1 MAGYGTASGA
11 MADPMIARITS
22 NIDIA
27 RKKSIGRR
35 EKMYQVKAIRE
46 GRWNEVQAGMFPSEL
61 PEPMVANFID
71 VSARSAAEAI
81 APLPTFTCANPNMNT
96 EAARKSADKRTKIIN
111 SYITHSRLGQNNIL
125 AADHLESYGF
135 TAFIVDPDFEQKMP
149 GVYVESAFDSYY
161 ALDRAG
167 RTVWFAKC
175 YRRNI
180 QELIWDYPEWAL
192 QLGELKDRH
201 QEDVEC
207 IRYYDKD
214 HDYVLIPQ
222 CRVVLHQWQN
232 PVSRC
237 RVVVAERAR
246 TGDVSRGA
254 YDDLVWVQ
262 MARAKMGLYTMRIA
276 EDVANAPLALPMD
289 VQEVQVGPNA
299 EIRTDQPQNVR
310 RVDFSVPNQPFME
323 LANMADEL
331 RIGARQPAAR
341 DGNMDASIITGKGV
355 QALMAGFDAHIQTQQ
370 GRIAS
375 ALTDVA
381 AICFELD
388 EALWPNV
395 EKSIRGLEDG
405 APFEV
410 KYKPSRDIAGD
421 YTCSVSYGLTAG
433 LDPNR
438 SLVFLLQALTS
449 GVISVDTVQRQM
461 PFDLDVVGEQKRIN
475 VEQIR
480 NALLGSI
487 AALPQAIPA
496 MAMQGGDPT
505 ELVAKVNAVI
515 QKLQKGASI
524 EDAVGAAFPPPP
536 PPPQTPEDPAA
547 AGGGAPPQD
556 PMAALMGAAGG
567 GAPGGAS
574 PMQETGSMGPAEQMI
589 QSIAGTGPTGN
600 PNLSMAART
609 RRPV

>member
-1 MAGYGTASGA
+1 MTATTA
-11 MADPMIARITS
+11 QIIS

-27 RKKSIGRR
+27 RKKSLGRR
-35 EKMYQVKAIRE
+35 DKMFQVKAIRE
-46 GRWNEVQAGMFPSEL
+46 GRWDEVQYGMFPREI

-71 VSARSAAEAI
+71 VAARSAAEAT
-81 APLPTFTCANPNMNT
+81 APLPSFTCANPNMNT
-96 EAARKSADKRTKIIN
+96 EQARKSADKRTKIVN
-111 SYITHSRLGQNNIL
+111 HYVTHSRLGDQNIL

-135 TAFIVDPDFEQKMP
+135 TAYIVDPDFNLKTP
-149 GVYVESAFDSYY
+149 CVYVESAFDSYY

-175 YRRNI
+175 YRRSV
-180 QELIWDYPEWAL
+180 QELIWEYPEYEATFSAL
-192 QLGELKDRH
+192 LEKRQTE
-201 QEDVEC
+201 VEV

-214 HDYVLIPQ
+214 YDYVLVPQ
-222 CRVVLHQWQN
+222 CEVVLHQWKN
-232 PVSRC
+232 PISRP
-237 RVVVAERAR
+237 RVVVIERPR

-254 YDDLVWVQ
+254 FDDLVWVQ
-262 MARAKMGLYTMRIA
+262 MARAKMAIYTMRIA
-276 EDVANAPLALPMD
+276 EDVANAPLAIPLD
-289 VQEVQVGPNA
+289 TQEVQIGPNA
-299 EIRTDQPQNVR
+299 QIRTDQPQNVR
-310 RVDFSVPNQPFME
+310 RVDLSVPNQPFME
-323 LANMADEL
+323 LQNMSDEL
-331 RIGARQPAAR
+331 RIGSRHPEGR

-355 QALMAGFDAHIQTQQ
+355 QALMAGYDSRIKTLQ

-375 ALTDVA
+375 GMTDLA

-410 KYKPSRDIAGD
+410 KYRPSRDIAGD
-421 YTCSVSYGLTAG
+421 YSCSVSYGLTAG

-438 SLVFLLQALTS
+438 SLVFLLQALSS
-449 GVISVDTVQRQM
+449 GVISIDTVQRQM
-461 PFDLDVVGEQKRIN
+461 PFELDVVGEQKRIN

-505 ELVAKVNAVI
+505 EIVLKVNKVI
-515 QKLQKGASI
+515 SKLQKGSSI
-524 EDAVGAAFPPPP
+524 EDAVDAAFVA
-536 PPPQTPEDPAA
+536 PPPQPQNPQEEQAE
-547 AGGGAPPQD
+547 AGGGQPPQGQN
-556 PMAALMGAAGG
+556 PLAQLMGAGG
-567 GAPGGAS
+567 QGGVNQ
-574 PMQETGSMGPAEQMI
+574 MQETGAMGPAEQMI
-589 QSIAGTGPTGN
+589 QSISGTGPTGN
-600 PNLSMAART
+600 PNLSMATRT